1 MGNSHGGERS
11 SYPHHQQT
19 NLNNVIDYS
28 QPKRKALLPTGPGVI
43 DCNQAAQRYGGY
55 VVSEYGGGRSGNNGE
70 QNGLTKKQAAA
81 QGYVPY
87 YTK

>member
-28 QPKRKALLPTGPGVI
+28 QPKRKLLPTGPGVI